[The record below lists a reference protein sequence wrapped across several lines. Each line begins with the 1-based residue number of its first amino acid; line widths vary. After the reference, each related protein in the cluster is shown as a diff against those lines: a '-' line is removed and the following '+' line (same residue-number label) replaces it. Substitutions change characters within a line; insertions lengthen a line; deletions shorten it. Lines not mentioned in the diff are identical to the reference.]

1 MNPMN
6 LTDEKPAHSVPVQ
19 ASGIQDMTGDP
30 RKQTFIRIVITGGPC
45 AGKTTAMSWIQ
56 NAFTQKGWLVLFV
69 DETATQLSNGG
80 APWKLTRDNKEYQY
94 RLTQLMLAK
103 EEVFTAVARTFE
115 ANKVLVV
122 CDRGAL
128 DNRAYMSEDE
138 FRYVLDKLGT
148 TEVELR
154 DHYDAVFHLVT
165 AAKGA
170 EEFYTYANNAAR
182 YETVEGAIESDD
194 RLIAA
199 WTGHPHLRIIDNRYS
214 FDEKMLALIRE
225 ISSFLGEPRPMET
238 KRKYLIAR
246 PDPDTLGRRPNC
258 QHVEIIQAYLRSEIP
273 GETIRI
279 RQRGCDGGYVYFK
292 TRKRSVDGKRIEM
305 EERLTRHEFWDLLMQ
320 ADPEYRT
327 IRKDR
332 WCLSENGL
340 YYNIDVY
347 PQWDNQALLEVEL
360 YSADD
365 EVCFPDGIEVIREVT
380 GEKEFTNPQIARI
393 RKD

>member
-1 MNPMN
+1 M
-6 LTDEKPAHSVPVQ
+6 AG
-19 ASGIQDMTGDP
+19 AS
-30 RKQTFIRIVITGGPC
+30 RKQTITRIVITGGPC

-56 NAFTQKGWLVLFV
+56 NAFTEKGYLVLFV
-69 DETATQLSNGG
+69 DETATQLSRGG
-80 APWKLTRDNKEYQY
+80 APWKLTRDNQEYQY
-94 RLTQLMLAK
+94 CVTRLMLAK
-103 EEVFTAVARTFE
+103 EEAFTDIAKTFE
-115 ANKVLVV
+115 ADKVLVV

-128 DNRAYMSEDE
+128 DNRAYMSEGE
-138 FRYVLDKLGT
+138 FRYVLDKLRT

-170 EEFYTYANNAAR
+170 EEFYTNANNAAR
-182 YETVEGAIESDD
+182 YETVQEAVESDD

-246 PDPDTLGRRPNC
+246 PDPAVLGCRPNC
-258 QHVEIIQAYLRSEIP
+258 RHVEITQAYLRSDIP

-279 RQRGCDGGYVYFK
+279 RQRGCEGSYVYFK
-292 TRKRSVDGKRIEM
+292 TRKRTVDGRRIEM
-305 EERLTRHEFWDLLMQ
+305 EERLTRREFRDLLLQ

-327 IRKDR
+327 LRKDR

-340 YYNIDVY
+340 YYNIDIF
-347 PQWDNQALLEVEL
+347 PEWDDRALLEVEL
-360 YSADD
+360 YGADD
-365 EVCFPDGIEVIREVT
+365 RVVFPEGIEVIREVT
-380 GEKEFTNPQIARI
+380 GEKEFTNPEIARI
-393 RKD
+393 RKDRQGL

>member
-1 MNPMN
+1 MADAP
-6 LTDEKPAHSVPVQ
+6 H
-19 ASGIQDMTGDP
+19 
-30 RKQTFIRIVITGGPC
+30 RQTITRIVITGGPC

-56 NAFTQKGWLVLFV
+56 NAFTRKGYLVLFV
-69 DETATQLSNGG
+69 DETATQLSSGG
-80 APWKLTRDNKEYQY
+80 APWKLTRNNREYQY
-94 RLTQLMLAK
+94 RVTQLMLAK

-115 ANKVLVV
+115 ADKVLVV

-128 DNRAYMSEDE
+128 DNRAYMTEEE
-138 FRYVLDKLGT
+138 FRYVLDKLNT
-148 TEVELR
+148 SEVELR

-182 YETVEGAIESDD
+182 YETVAEAIESDD

-246 PDPDTLGRRPNC
+246 PDPVTLDSRPNC
-258 QHVEIIQAYLRSEIP
+258 QRVEITQAYLRSEIP

-279 RQRGCDGGYVYFK
+279 RQRGRDGSYVYFK
-292 TRKRSVDGKRIEM
+292 TRKRTVDGKRIDM
-305 EERLTRHEFWDLLMQ
+305 EERLTRHEFRDLLMQ
-320 ADPEYRT
+320 ADPDYRT

-347 PQWDNQALLEVEL
+347 PQWDSQALMEVEL

-365 EVCFPDGIEVIREVT
+365 EILFPEGIEVVREVT
-380 GEKEFTNPQIARI
+380 GEEEFTNPFIARI
-393 RKD
+393 RK

>member
-1 MNPMN
+1 MADAP
-6 LTDEKPAHSVPVQ
+6 H
-19 ASGIQDMTGDP
+19 
-30 RKQTFIRIVITGGPC
+30 RQTITRIVITGGPC

-56 NAFTQKGWLVLFV
+56 NAFTEKGYLVLFV
-69 DETATQLSNGG
+69 DETATQLSSGG
-80 APWKLTRDNKEYQY
+80 APWRLTRNNREYQY
-94 RLTQLMLAK
+94 RVTQLMLAK

-115 ANKVLVV
+115 ADKVLVV

-128 DNRAYMSEDE
+128 DNRAYMTDEE
-138 FRYVLDKLGT
+138 FRYVLEKLNM

-182 YETVEGAIESDD
+182 YETVEEAVESDD

-238 KRKYLIAR
+238 RRKYLITR
-246 PDPDTLGRRPNC
+246 PDPVMLDSRPNC
-258 QHVEIIQAYLRSEIP
+258 RRVEITQAYLRSEIP

-279 RQRGCDGGYVYFK
+279 RQRGCDGSYVYFK
-292 TRKRSVDGKRIEM
+292 TRKRRVDGKRIEM
-305 EERLTRHEFWDLLMQ
+305 EERLTRHEFRDLLMQ
-320 ADPEYRT
+320 ADPDYRT

-347 PQWDNQALLEVEL
+347 PQWDSQALMEVEL

-365 EVCFPDGIEVIREVT
+365 KVLFPEGIEVIREVT
-380 GEKEFTNPQIARI
+380 GEEEFTNPYIARI
-393 RKD
+393 RK

>member
-1 MNPMN
+1 MSDAP
-6 LTDEKPAHSVPVQ
+6 H
-19 ASGIQDMTGDP
+19 
-30 RKQTFIRIVITGGPC
+30 RQTITRIVITGGPC

-56 NAFTQKGWLVLFV
+56 NAFTRKGYLVLFV
-69 DETATQLSNGG
+69 DETATQLSSGG
-80 APWKLTRDNKEYQY
+80 APWRLTRNNREYQY
-94 RLTQLMLAK
+94 RVTQLMLAK

-115 ANKVLVV
+115 ADKVLVV

-128 DNRAYMSEDE
+128 DNRAYMTDEE
-138 FRYVLDKLGT
+138 FRYVQEKLNM

-182 YETVEGAIESDD
+182 YETVAEAVESDD

-238 KRKYLIAR
+238 RRKYLITR
-246 PDPDTLGRRPNC
+246 PDPVMLDSRPNC
-258 QHVEIIQAYLRSEIP
+258 QRVEITQAYLRSEIP

-279 RQRGCDGGYVYFK
+279 RQRGRDGSYVYFK
-292 TRKRSVDGKRIEM
+292 TRKRTVDGKRIEM
-305 EERLTRHEFWDLLMQ
+305 EERLTRHEFRDLLMQ
-320 ADPEYRT
+320 ADPDYRT

-340 YYNIDVY
+340 YYNIDIY
-347 PQWDNQALLEVEL
+347 PQWDSQALMEVEL
-360 YSADD
+360 YGVGDK
-365 EVCFPDGIEVIREVT
+365 VLFPEGIEVIREVT
-380 GEKEFTNPQIARI
+380 GEEEFTNPYIARI
-393 RKD
+393 RK